1 MTDNKNTDI
10 CKEANG
16 DEDTLAFMTT
26 SRGNVKD
33 FMTVCPR
40 AWKAWTGKT
49 LISQKQETLKS
60 LLTKSIDDVLDATP
74 ESLFLHELSHTE
86 SYFSAKGSLGKWIPS
101 LMLLLSHGHLRWL
114 SIWRKDDEDL
124 NNGEPAYEWV
134 AINKLAKEDKDE
146 TTISKIR
153 PLKNAGKRVPVGYKT
168 FCQN

>member
-10 CKEANG
+10 CKEASG
-16 DEDTLAFMTT
+16 DENTLAFMTT

-40 AWKAWTGKT
+40 AWKVWTGKT

-86 SYFSAKGSLGKWIPS
+86 SYFSAKGSLGKWILS

-124 NNGEPAYEWV
+124 NNGESAYEWV

-153 PLKNAGKRVPVGYKT
+153 PLKNAGKRVPIDYKT